1 MKTRLDAF
9 LVANGHVSSREK
21 AKTLI
26 AAGAVTVNGK
36 VAVKAAQAVAAEDT
50 VVCDT
55 KVLRFVGRGG
65 EKLEKA
71 LSMLDVPVADCTAM
85 DVGASTGGF
94 TDCLLQ
100 AGAKKVFA
108 IDVGTDQLH
117 PSLRADE
124 RVVVLEQTDVR
135 DARLRDVLPA
145 GGVDICVVDVSFIS
159 LRQVLP
165 AVVPYLREGARV
177 VTLIKPQFE
186 AGKAAIGKRGVVKDP
201 RVHRQVLAALC
212 DWFAENR
219 WQVMS
224 LSFSPI
230 VGGEGNIEF
239 LAVLVYSDTE
249 PTAFP
254 MSNIQKAVEE
264 AHTALKK
271 GR

>member
-9 LVANGHVSSREK
+9 LVANGHVGSREK

-36 VAVKAAQAVAAEDT
+36 VTEKAAQTVSAEDA

-55 KVLRFVGRGG
+55 TVLRYVGRGG
-65 EKLEKA
+65 KKLEKA
-71 LSMLDVPVADCTAM
+71 LSMLDMAVTACTAM

-135 DARLRDVLPA
+135 DTRLLNVLPV

-165 AVVPYLREGARV
+165 AIVPYLHDGARV
-177 VTLIKPQFE
+177 IVLIKPQFE
-186 AGKAAIGKRGVVKDP
+186 AGKAAVGKHGVVKEP
-201 RVHRQVLAALC
+201 RTHRQVLSALC
-212 DWFAENR
+212 DWFAENC
-219 WQVMS
+219 WQVS
-224 LSFSPI
+224 ALSYSPI

-249 PTAFP
+249 PTVFP
-254 MSNIQKAVEE
+254 MTAIQETVEK
-264 AHTALKK
+264 AHTVLKK